1 MSNLNVK
8 HYLGIYQARL
18 EMQEQ
23 GITNP
28 PDEIKRLTR
37 EIVYKLSEMDH
48 NEEITVKNGSLIDSN
63 GNVIISLPPVNEN

>member
-8 HYLGIYQARL
+8 HYLSIYQTRL

-28 PDEIKRLTR
+28 PDEIKRITR

-63 GNVIISLPPVNEN
+63 GNVIISLPLVNEN